1 MASVAGTG
9 PDRLSM
15 IGVDSDH
22 FPGMGAACQRA
33 IVDSEVR
40 RTGPGLSA
48 VWHTHGAIEA
58 NLVIAGRGVYF
69 LDNAQYD
76 LSPGVLVWLLPNQ
89 SHRLMPGP
97 DLTMWVLTCSGDR
110 CERDLLE
117 DVAAHPCRMLA
128 RDDAIALDRLFSH
141 ISQDADEPRL
151 YRSAIDYAV
160 RSARHVSVSGADA
173 AVKPLHPAVI
183 TALRVLRDWPDV
195 SSAAALAAKCGV
207 SQDYLRELLVE
218 QTGRGFVE
226 WRNRSRLERF
236 QILYPQSGDL
246 LTAALDAG
254 FGSYTQFHRVFLD
267 IVGVTPGEWVKGSTN
282 SGPPVTDF
290 SPAQERASSRMI
302 WYPLA
307 EVVLPEIGC
316 WLDPGFAEALAVD
329 GEAKPPRIESAV
341 LASYDLRR
349 YEPDLVRSVAE
360 TEPAGAQL
368 LEEAFRRSDL
378 FAAYSYHLSQWG
390 YYGLNDLAV
399 FITAHLAIAW
409 SGANRRSPPS
419 KARMD
424 RLRDRVRS
432 ALGTRSRLAH
442 EAGVEDRQRMAAA
455 ICAQGYIMRSAL
467 IAASASGKSDIKDRV
482 VAAARTTT
490 LATYGWDPAGAELP
504 G

>member
-9 PDRLSM
+9 PHRLSM
-15 IGVDSDH
+15 IGGDSDH
-22 FPGMGAACQRA
+22 FPGIAGSCQRA
-33 IVDSEVR
+33 IIDSEVR
-40 RTGPGLSA
+40 RAGPGLSA
-48 VWHTHGAIEA
+48 VWHTHSAVEA

-97 DLTMWVLTCSGDR
+97 DLTMWVLTCSDDR

-117 DVAAHPCRMLA
+117 DVAAHPHRVLA

-151 YRSAIDYAV
+151 YRSAIDYAL
-160 RSARHVSVSGADA
+160 RSARHVSISGAEA
-173 AVKPLHPAVI
+173 PRKPLHPAVI

-195 SSAAALAAKCGV
+195 PSAAALAAKCGV

-246 LTAALDAG
+246 LTAALAAG
-254 FGSYTQFHRVFLD
+254 FGSYAQFHRVFIDL
-267 IVGVTPGEWVKGSTN
+267 VGVTPGEWVKGSANT
-282 SGPPVTDF
+282 GPPVTDF
-290 SPAQERASSRMI
+290 SPTVERASSRMI
-302 WYPLA
+302 WYPLV
-307 EVVLPEIGC
+307 ELVLPEIGR

-329 GEAKPPRIESAV
+329 GGPEPPPIESAV
-341 LASYDLRR
+341 FASYDLRR
-349 YEPDLVRSVAE
+349 YETDLVRGVAE
-360 TEPAGAQL
+360 TDLAGAQL

-378 FAAYSYHLSQWG
+378 FAAYSYHLSQCG
-390 YYGLNDLAV
+390 YFGLNDLAV

-409 SGANRRSPPS
+409 SGANRRSPPG

-424 RLRDRVRS
+424 RLRDRVRN
-432 ALGTRSRLAH
+432 ALGTRSRLAN

-482 VAAARTTT
+482 VAGVRATT
-490 LATYGWDPAGAELP
+490 LETYGWDPAGAELP